1 MKILI
6 VIDDY
11 FNKSNGMCISTQRFA
26 QEFIKLGHEVRIV
39 SCAIGG
45 TPDYQLPELTIPF
58 FKKIIAKEGFH
69 LALPKK
75 KVLQNAVDWADI
87 VAVETPFPVSWE
99 SAKLARKVNK
109 PVYGTFH
116 IFPGNI
122 TETLH
127 INNRFFNSFFMWF
140 FRDISF
146 RNCLALQ
153 CPTAK
158 VKRQL
163 KKYHFKQ
170 KLYVI
175 SNGISESFI
184 ENPHKKEVGH
194 PFTILCIGRYSREKH
209 QEVLLTALS
218 KISTTNN
225 IHVILAGKGPLEK
238 KFRKLANSLTVKVTM
253 KFYTPQ
259 QLRHVIAHSDLIV
272 HCADVEVEGMA
283 CMEAFA
289 GGCVPIIADSP
300 LSSTVSYALSPMNK
314 FPAGNSTILAQK
326 INYWITHPKELKIYR
341 KKYRDFSKNLT
352 VKNSAQKAIL
362 MMKDIS
368 K

>member
-26 QEFIKLGHEVRIV
+26 HEFKKLGQQVRIV
-39 SCAIGG
+39 SCAINGK
-45 TPDYQLPELTIPF
+45 PNYPLPELTIPF
-58 FKKIIAKEGFH
+58 FQKIIAQEGYH

-75 KVLQNAVDWADI
+75 KILQKAVSWADI
-87 VAVETPFPVSWE
+87 VAIETPFPVSWRA
-99 SAKLARKVNK
+99 AKIAHKTQK

-127 INNRFFNSFFMWF
+127 INNQFFNAFFMWF

-146 RNCLALQ
+146 RNCIAIQ
-153 CPTAK
+153 CPTVK
-158 VKRQL
+158 VKQQL
-163 KKYHFKQ
+163 EKYHFKQ
-170 KLYVI
+170 RLFVI
-175 SNGISESFI
+175 SNGISQQFI
-184 ENPHKKEVGH
+184 NNPHKQKVGH

-209 QEVLLTALS
+209 QEVLLNAL
-218 KISTTNN
+218 KKLPKNKN
-225 IHVILAGKGPLEK
+225 IRVILAGKGPLENQ
-238 KFRKLANSLTVKVTM
+238 FRKQVKKIPIKVIM
-253 KFYTPQ
+253 KFYSPN
-259 QLRHVIAHSDLIV
+259 QLRHVIAHSDLVV

-300 LSSTVSYALSPMNK
+300 LSSTVSYALTNMNK
-314 FPAGNSTILAQK
+314 FPAGNSTILAHR
-326 INYWITHPKELKIYR
+326 INYWITHPVELKLWR
-341 KKYRDFSKNLT
+341 KKYRKFAKVLT
-352 VKNSAQKAIL
+352 VKNSAQKAIS
-362 MMKDIS
+362 MMEKIS